1 MENQPAALNIPSEV
15 YYVIGALVVMNF
27 GTFVT
32 IVFAAIKVVWWA
44 AKADSRINEAKA
56 MGVRAHKRID
66 GIQEGGEE

>member
-1 MENQPAALNIPSEV
+1 MNIPSEV

-44 AKADSRINEAKA
+44 AKADSRITDAKA
-56 MGVRAHKRID
+56 MSVRAHKRID
-66 GIQEGGEE
+66 EIKDDE

>member
-1 MENQPAALNIPSEV
+1 METQLATLNIPSEV

-56 MGVRAHKRID
+56 MSVRAHKRID
-66 GIQEGGEE
+66 EIKEGDE